1 MSEKLINN
9 VRTEQGLCLIQTSN
23 IEFWFYKISYQ
34 AEKLAYHSFLNKI
47 AIIFD

>member
-1 MSEKLINN
+1 MSDELINN
-9 VRTEQGLCLIQTSN
+9 VRTEQGLCLIQKSN

-34 AEKLAYHSFLNKI
+34 AERLAYHSTLNII